1 MNKTMSLLSIWLA
14 SQEEKNKGTRMII
27 QVIFGV
33 LIALA
38 VFLAVKD
45 MGLLSHTS
53 TKVWVLI
60 LAVTMPEIYIILHG
74 VSTSSMGVN
83 FFTGSP
89 VESKMGS
96 DFFKPMSKSYNRGA
110 SAAAMDMDSSSSLGN
125 DMGMASATGAG
136 MGYGSG
142 SASMPKASRMAM
154 ATPTATDTSS
164 SLF

>member
-1 MNKTMSLLSIWLA
+1 MSLLSVWLA
-14 SQEEKNKGTRMII
+14 SQEEKNKKTRMII
-27 QVIFGV
+27 QIIFWV
-33 LIALA
+33 LLALA

-53 TKVWVLI
+53 TKVWVLL
-60 LAVTMPEIYIILHG
+60 LAVTFPELYIILHG

-96 DFFKPMSKSYNRGA
+96 DWFKPKGKSWGRGSK
-110 SAAAMDMDSSSSLGN
+110 AAAMGMDASSTVDG
-125 DMGMASATGAG
+125 DMGSGMGAT
-136 MGYGSG
+136 GYGS
-142 SASMPKASRMAM
+142 SAAPKVPDM